1 MLSVVKQKLAQYLD
15 IKEDGITEDTDIRK
29 DLKADSLILVEM
41 LFELEEE
48 MGIVIPDDK
57 VEALSRVGDLVKFLE
72 SVKK

>member
-15 IKEDGITEDTDIRK
+15 ISEDVITEDTDIRK

-57 VEALSRVGDLVKFLE
+57 VEALSKVGDLVKFLE

>member
-1 MLSVVKQKLAQYLD
+1 MLDVIKKKLAEYLE
-15 IKEDGITEDTDIRK
+15 ISENIITPETDIRK

-57 VEALSRVGDLVKFLE
+57 VESLSKVGDLVKFLE
-72 SVKK
+72 NAKK

>member
-1 MLSVVKQKLAQYLD
+1 MLAVVKQKLAQYLD
-15 IKEDGITEDTDIRK
+15 ISEDGITEETDIRK

-57 VEALSRVGDLVKFLE
+57 VEALSRVGDLVNFLE